1 MNEPVH
7 QIGMTELYQEIRSL
21 GDRLTEYINRQD
33 VTSSTQNHRIT
44 ELEKDFA
51 ELKSRHEAEEVR
63 RSNTNFQIKM
73 AFLTAFVFP
82 IVVGVVIAAFA
93 LKGN

>member
-1 MNEPVH
+1 MTEPVH

-21 GDRLTEYINRQD
+21 GDRLTEYVNRQD
-33 VTSSTQNHRIT
+33 VTSNTQSHRIQ

-51 ELKSRHEAEEVR
+51 DLKSKYETETVR

-73 AFLTAFVFP
+73 AFLTALAFP
-82 IVVGVVIAAFA
+82 ILVVIVGGLLIA
-93 LKGN
+93 KG

>member
-33 VTSSTQNHRIT
+33 VTSNTQSHRIA

-51 ELKSRHEAEEVR
+51 DLKSKLETETVR

-73 AFLTAFVFP
+73 AFLTALVFP
-82 IVVGVVIAAFA
+82 IIVGVVIAAFA
-93 LKGN
+93 MKG